1 MKRLISG
8 QLVFFA
14 SAHLMDAYP
23 THDQC
28 RSCKRDDRR
37 WRVPLA
43 ATWHN
48 PEMCAPAV
56 FTSKWMHALHST

>member
-1 MKRLISG
+1 MKRLIPG

-14 SAHLMDAYP
+14 SAHLMNVYP
-23 THDQC
+23 TYDQC
-28 RSCKRDDRR
+28 RSRKKDDRR

-56 FTSKWMHALHST
+56 FTSKWMHALHSK

>member
-1 MKRLISG
+1 MKKLIPD

-14 SAHLMDAYP
+14 SAHLMNVYL
-23 THDQC
+23 THNQR
-28 RSCKRDDRR
+28 RSCKRNDRR

-56 FTSKWMHALHST
+56 FTSKWMHALHTK